1 MCICTYDTFKRDQW
15 HAVTTVRRSEGE
27 NVIPI
32 SKMQVHLSTS
42 YVETQDIHTK
52 APASRVNLLETR
64 HLSFTHTHTHARA
77 RAHTHAY
84 IHNARCGLLRSTHNY
99 FSP

>member
-1 MCICTYDTFKRDQW
+1 MYVCTYDTFTGDQW
-15 HAVTTVRRSEGE
+15 RAVATVRRSEGE

-52 APASRVNLLETR
+52 APASRVNLLGTR
-64 HLSFTHTHTHARA
+64 VT
-77 RAHTHAY
+77 Y
-84 IHNARCGLLRSTHNY
+84 LL
-99 FSP
+99 

>member
-1 MCICTYDTFKRDQW
+1 MYVCTYDTFMGDQW
-15 HAVTTVRRSEGE
+15 RAVATVRRSEGE

-52 APASRVNLLETR
+52 ASASRVNLLGTR
-64 HLSFTHTHTHARA
+64 LFLLHTCDTHTNVRDAR
-77 RAHTHAY
+77 R
-84 IHNARCGLLRSTHNY
+84 GLLHPIRNY
-99 FSP
+99 LPFMIFQ